1 MLFRSNTLPLP
12 TETLTPAEILA
23 FRDKAFDEYHSYPPF
38 LEKIKN
44 KFGQIAVD
52 NINTMLKVKL
62 KRKIIH
68 E

>member
-1 MLFRSNTLPLP
+1 MKEQFLK
-12 TETLTPAEILA
+12 

-44 KFGQIAVD
+44 KFGQVAVD
-52 NINTMLKVKL
+52 NINKMLKIKL